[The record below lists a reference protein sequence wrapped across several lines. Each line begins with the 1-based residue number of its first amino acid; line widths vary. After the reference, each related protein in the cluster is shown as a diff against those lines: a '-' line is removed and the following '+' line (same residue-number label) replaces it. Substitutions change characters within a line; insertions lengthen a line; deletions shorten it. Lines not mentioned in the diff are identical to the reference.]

1 MLRIAVIILL
11 LALSALLFKYRAN
24 EKIQKSVVYTSV
36 IGVVVYVAYVMVSEL
51 IR

>member
-11 LALSALLFKYRAN
+11 FALSALLFKYRAN
-24 EKIQKSVVYTSV
+24 EKIQKSVIYTSV
-36 IGVVVYVAYVMVSEL
+36 IGVVLYVAYIMISEL